1 MAVDG
6 KEPFM
11 VRNLENLQGDERDVI
26 FVSMGYG
33 FDADGRLSLSFG
45 PLNREGGERRLNVLM
60 TRARHSCV
68 IFSNFRS
75 SDMRIKP
82 DTPLGVRHLQT
93 FLQYAESKRMFLEE
107 FEPSTDPLVNAVA
120 DFLRSR
126 GAAVD
131 VNIGNPGY
139 RIDIAVR
146 SPDGARHLVAV
157 LLDGPSYQGMARARD
172 RERLWEAMLQNLG
185 WKRVDA
191 ILHSYAPPSS
201 EKVSSPMEENGED
214 EEGPA
219 SQESMLL
226 DTLQAWGPLHPEV
239 LAQEYRQRRGRSRL
253 TPTLRREF
261 DVVVQDLRDKGQIR
275 LEQGF
280 LLLPSQDIGNEIPD
294 LDRREWRPEWVPPWQ
309 YAKVIREAFPT
320 DEANPEEILGEVAV
334 KLRLKKGKLLRAH
347 LERL

>member
-1 MAVDG
+1 
-6 KEPFM
+6 
-11 VRNLENLQGDERDVI
+11 
-26 FVSMGYG
+26 
-33 FDADGRLSLSFG
+33 
-45 PLNREGGERRLNVLM
+45 
-60 TRARHSCV
+60 
-68 IFSNFRS
+68 
-75 SDMRIKP
+75 MRIKP

-185 WKRVDA
+185 WTTVRVWCQDWHVDPEGARSRLWKRVDA

-309 YAKVIREAFPT
+309 YAFPT